1 MRIWGGCPPP
11 PIQGVR
17 ISGGPLPPHQLSVEP
32 LARRL
37 ALNTKAQVLAAVRF
51 QKLLECRPLPG
62 WPSAAAPGAPRT
74 PCAGYHGDSGQE
86 RRLPPGDQALLSRG
100 PGCAPG
106 PCHRAV
112 AARPPR
118 GDPAARFRPSRRDRT
133 ERGGLSLTQPRFPR
147 RTRPAEPGAR
157 GGGDVRLQGLRV
169 HFRAAL
175 AVPSWPDGGRTARA
189 PRHLSRGESS
199 DPAGS
204 RLLNYTCQKLPT
216 APRAGCVVWGR
227 TTPARGLGA
236 CWGQQRL
243 VQRGHLTLPFRGPP
257 NFPKRGNRDVQT
269 RAPRSPRGTDREA
282 VGQRSPPGGPG
293 TPPPRHRGLHVGA
306 CPAPAAGDCFAAP
319 DESGK

>member
-1 MRIWGGCPPP
+1 M
-11 PIQGVR
+11 
-17 ISGGPLPPHQLSVEP
+17 
-32 LARRL
+32 
-37 ALNTKAQVLAAVRF
+37 LAAVRF
-51 QKLLECRPLPG
+51 QKLLKCRPLPG

-147 RTRPAEPGAR
+147 RTRPAEPGTR

-175 AVPSWPDGGRTARA
+175 AVPSWPDGGARPGPLA
-189 PRHLSRGESS
+189 TSHVASPQTPPGHASL
-199 DPAGS
+199 
-204 RLLNYTCQKLPT
+204 
-216 APRAGCVVWGR
+216 
-227 TTPARGLGA
+227 TTPARSWRQRRGPAAWFGGA
-236 CWGQQRL
+236 RRRPAVWARAGGQQRL

-306 CPAPAAGDCFAAP
+306 HPAPAAGDCFAAP